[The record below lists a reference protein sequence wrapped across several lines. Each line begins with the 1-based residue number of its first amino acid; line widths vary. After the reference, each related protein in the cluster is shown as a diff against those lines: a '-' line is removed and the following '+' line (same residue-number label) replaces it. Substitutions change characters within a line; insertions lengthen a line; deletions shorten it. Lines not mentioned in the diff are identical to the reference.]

1 MRQKVVPRFEF
12 VLVYDQHLADDGL
25 IADPDTNEVSASFQ
39 VQSAKDKGRSAGRA
53 RCDDAAGGVDDFDF
67 G

>member
-1 MRQKVVPRFEF
+1 MRQKVVPRFEL
-12 VLVYDQHLADDGL
+12 VLVYNQHLADGGL
-25 IADPDTNEVSASFQ
+25 IADADADEVSAGFQ

-53 RCDDAAGGVDDFDF
+53 RRDDAAGGVDDFDF